1 MFYEEVRS
9 SKLKTSLFSSKDS
22 GAFEVTSP
30 STLIK
35 PGVYVVLLGR
45 RPRTGLEI
53 GSSSLLVQKLGSL
66 MVTIRFI
73 TPTLTKCAF
82 MRLTSSVD
90 FVSLYIPSLESFSP
104 SYNFLQPS

>member
-1 MFYEEVRS
+1 MS
-9 SKLKTSLFSSKDS
+9 LKHACFRLRTVGPLKSLLL
-22 GAFEVTSP
+22 P
-30 STLIK
+30 PLIK

-45 RPRTGLEI
+45 RTRRGLEI

-90 FVSLYIPSLESFSP
+90 FISLSIPSLESFSP
-104 SYNFLQPS
+104 SYNFLRPS

>member
-1 MFYEEVRS
+1 MRRLGLVS
-9 SKLKTSLFSSKDS
+9 LKQACFRLRTVGPLKSLLLL
-22 GAFEVTSP
+22 P
-30 STLIK
+30 LIK
-35 PGVYVVLLGR
+35 PGEYVVLLGR